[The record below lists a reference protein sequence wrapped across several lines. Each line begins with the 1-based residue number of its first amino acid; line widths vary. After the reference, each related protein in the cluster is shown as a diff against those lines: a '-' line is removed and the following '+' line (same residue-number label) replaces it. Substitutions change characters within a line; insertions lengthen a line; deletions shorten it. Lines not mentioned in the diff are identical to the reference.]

1 MKVGDLREPLTD
13 EQIIAG
19 RTWDVQLAL
28 ALLDATAGTGLG
40 GNRKS
45 FLPPCSSRIVPHQE
59 FFAIP
64 YNLLVVSVNMF

>member
-40 GNRKS
+40 GK
-45 FLPPCSSRIVPHQE
+45 FLLLDCSYRIDP
-59 FFAIP
+59 F
-64 YNLLVVSVNMF
+64 

>member
-1 MKVGDLREPLTD
+1 MNRQVIWCPLSHFEKLVFSKLKSINVKVGDLREPLTD

-40 GNRKS
+40 GN
-45 FLPPCSSRIVPHQE
+45 
-59 FFAIP
+59 
-64 YNLLVVSVNMF
+64 